1 MFCRTVAAGVEIR
14 LCEEQDAERTFAL
27 VDRNRDYL
35 RQWLPWVD
43 RTHSAEDSRQF
54 ARLAAEKHATGDEL
68 HAAIWANGEIA
79 GGIGH
84 HAIDWANRNVSIGYW
99 VAQRYQGLGLVT
111 RSVRVLLDYL
121 FDERGLHRVE
131 IRCGTGNVRS
141 CAVPQRLGF
150 TREGV
155 IREAQWVD
163 DRWIDLVVWGILDY
177 EWRKQ

>member
-1 MFCRTVAAGVEIR
+1 MLNVAGPLRGRKGSGVMFCRTVAAGVEIR

-79 GGIGH
+79 GGIEH
-84 HAIDWANRNVSIGYW
+84 ERNLAGCEIGD
-99 VAQRYQGLGLVT
+99 AEQILVT
-111 RSVRVLLDYL
+111 QRGDRDLFLDGVTGRV
-121 FDERGLHRVE
+121 HA
-131 IRCGTGNVRS
+131 TTPS
-141 CAVPQRLGF
+141 
-150 TREGV
+150 
-155 IREAQWVD
+155 
-163 DRWIDLVVWGILDY
+163 
-177 EWRKQ
+177 